1 MSAAHLPANAASRPA
16 CSRAACTATG
26 NAALLR
32 SGAQAAHPTHIT
44 PAASRGSGMK
54 ASKESDLIRA
64 AQQLKELE
72 MEREAMRTRWGL
84 GSKTDILVEGP
95 SARTYALLAAAAP
108 VAAASTSPELH
119 RRAQQN
125 VAAAKRAELIRAP
138 VVEPRTLTASRASA
152 IHEAVAGYQS
162 SLRSSG
168 AAYSWT
174 LTEKIG
180 DALLNEVLTLCA
192 ESVGAAADAEVERVV
207 KTELRA

>member
-1 MSAAHLPANAASRPA
+1 M
-16 CSRAACTATG
+16 
-26 NAALLR
+26 
-32 SGAQAAHPTHIT
+32 
-44 PAASRGSGMK
+44 
-54 ASKESDLIRA
+54 
-64 AQQLKELE
+64 
-72 MEREAMRTRWGL
+72 
-84 GSKTDILVEGP
+84 
-95 SARTYALLAAAAP
+95 
-108 VAAASTSPELH
+108 
-119 RRAQQN
+119 
-125 VAAAKRAELIRAP
+125 AAAKRAELLRAP

-152 IHEAVAGYQS
+152 IHEVVAGYQS